1 MIGPATTSFPNL
13 ASTKIERC
21 RNYTFRAEPGTGEHP
36 SSGAVR
42 GRIPDLAARGR
53 IGAPGIAARQA
64 KASHGRM
71 DQKFSELLRESTE
84 PTWQRAVA
92 HRFVEELF
100 TGSVPEEVLRTYLVQ
115 DYQFVDRFVALLG
128 GAVAT
133 ADRAAS
139 RMALAR
145 QLGTVGGAENTYFQR
160 SFDALG
166 VPEADRTRPRLHPTT
181 TAFNEL
187 MDEARGSGSYARC
200 LSVLAV
206 AEWLYLDWARR
217 APAELPENFV
227 CREWIEIHRDPG
239 FAEWVG
245 WLRGELDR
253 VGRELEGKQ
262 REACRAL
269 FTRATQLEADFFDA
283 AYAQVVS

>member
-1 MIGPATTSFPNL
+1 MDDQTFSDQL
-13 ASTKIERC
+13 RASTE
-21 RNYTFRAEPGTGEHP
+21 
-36 SSGAVR
+36 
-42 GRIPDLAARGR
+42 
-53 IGAPGIAARQA
+53 Q
-64 KASHGRM
+64 
-71 DQKFSELLRESTE
+71 
-84 PTWQRAVA
+84 TWRRAVT

-100 TGSVPEEVLRTYLVQ
+100 TGSVPEGVLRTYLVQ
-115 DYQFVDRFVALLG
+115 DHQFVDRFVALLG
-128 GAVAT
+128 EAAST
-133 ADRAAS
+133 ADRADS

-166 VPEADRTRPRLHPTT
+166 VAEPDRLRPRLHPTT

-187 MDEARGSGSYARC
+187 MDEARTSGSYARC

-206 AEWLYLDWARR
+206 AEWLYLDWAQR
-217 APAELPENFV
+217 APAELPAGFI
-227 CREWIEIHRDPG
+227 CREWIELHRGPD
-239 FAEWVG
+239 FAAWVG

-253 VGRELEGKQ
+253 VGRELEDEQ

-283 AYAQVVS
+283 AYE